1 MKLGWPGRRWR
12 TPEWVPRDPPLL
24 MRLENSSLP
33 AAATDARLV
42 LGPAS
47 DVARALCAD
56 GMRGQ
61 VRLVYLDP
69 PYGSMADYTAETRF
83 DGRADGDVK
92 RTRAYTDTWT
102 QRRGGFGAYL
112 EMLAESIDAS
122 VSLLRP
128 DGVICVHVDY
138 RASHY
143 ARLILEEIMGPNAFR
158 NEIVWKRAPNLGRQA
173 ASAQYGRTLDTLLLY
188 GMPKAKIVPD
198 TRLEEIDPSS
208 VRKDAQGGA
217 FTLAPRGD
225 YTDASVARLEA
236 EGRVHRSPSGKA
248 YIKYALTQLP
258 SGGWARERP
267 VDALWTDIAPMRHA
281 PAKER
286 TGFPTQKPLALLERV
301 IRSTTDAGDTVVDL
315 FSGSG
320 TTAVAAVSLKR
331 KAVAGDASG
340 VALWTLMSRLRRA
353 GRSASI
359 ETSGPFSPELGSD
372 CVHIARTENGGV
384 HVSLAPGVEPLAWAC
399 DVAGGDVFCAHWHA
413 ERPLTGAARFVAREA
428 FLTEWP
434 KAVRLYEDDG
444 RVIDTRAAEVSVI
457 DTRAGDHS

>member
-1 MKLGWPGRRWR
+1 MRLAWPGRRWR
-12 TPEWVPRDPPLL
+12 TAGWTPGVAPALLPL
-24 MRLENSSLP
+24 ESCAGSH
-33 AAATDARLV
+33 DARLI
-42 LGPAS
+42 LGPAAG
-47 DVARALCAD
+47 VARALCTE
-56 GMRGQ
+56 GLKGK

-83 DGRADGDVK
+83 DGRADGEVK

-102 QRRGGFGAYL
+102 EKEGGLGSYL
-112 EMLAESIDAS
+112 EMLAESIDAA
-122 VSLLRP
+122 VQLLRP

-143 ARLILEEIMGPNAFR
+143 ARLILQEIMGPNAFR

-173 ASAQYGRTLDTLLLY
+173 SSAQYGRTLDTLLLY

-198 TRLEEIDPSS
+198 TRLEEIDPAA
-208 VRKDAQGGA
+208 VRKDPHGGA

-225 YTDASVARLEA
+225 YTDASIARLEA

-281 PAKER
+281 AAKER

-301 IRSTTDAGDTVVDL
+301 IRSTTDEGDMVADL

-320 TTAVAAVSLKR
+320 TTAVAAVGLKR
-331 KAVAGDASG
+331 KAIAGDASG
-340 VALWTLMSRLRRA
+340 VALWTLIARLRRA
-353 GRSASI
+353 GRTAHVD
-359 ETSGPFSPELGSD
+359 TSGPFAPEAD
-372 CVHIARTENGGV
+372 PECVRITRTKNGAV
-384 HVSLAPGVEPLAWAC
+384 HVSLSPGVEPLAWAC
-399 DVAGGDVFCAHWHA
+399 DTLGAEMFCPSWHA
-413 ERPLTGAARFVAREA
+413 ERPLVGTARFVAREA
-428 FLTEWP
+428 FLDEWP
-434 KAVRLYEDDG
+434 RVVRLYEDDG
-444 RVIDTRAAEVSVI
+444 RVRDARVHESKVHDARMERPS
-457 DTRAGDHS
+457 